1 MKSYRAPLVLA
12 VLLGACS
19 APRGL
24 DYAPPVSSSAWT
36 PPPSAAA
43 LPAPALQ
50 AAPAQPPEAMA
61 QTAVDPL
68 DPALEPAALEQGRAY
83 TLPELIDV
91 AQQRNPSTRISW
103 NAARQA
109 ALAAG
114 IAESTYLPRLS
125 AIVAGGA
132 ATSRSRTEI
141 GPVDL
146 TGDRVLGAAVAA
158 ASLEWLLFDFGGRA
172 GLIEAARQDAI
183 IANFAFNEVHQR
195 LLHGVTLAYHD
206 SLAARA
212 RLALADNLVSN
223 AEEVERA
230 ARHKFERGVG
240 TLLDIAQAESLV
252 AEAEFFR
259 VRAQGAVARGDALLL
274 QAMGLPPEGTIT
286 LAGMDERAL
295 PPAPPALVDTILDDV
310 LTARPDLQRA
320 FAAERAAA
328 GREAAARA
336 QSLPK
341 VFVSG
346 TGSYVD
352 GRLGIAGIPGF
363 GDQNPVLNVFGDR
376 WGASVFA
383 GLAIPL
389 YDGGVRGNVRAQAQA
404 ERDAARARI
413 EQVRNEAAREVIDSH
428 YQLGSA
434 LSAHHQALALE
445 KVAVVGRDAALMAF
459 RNGEVSIVEV
469 MLAENSL
476 ARARSA
482 VSDSRHAAFVAAAN
496 MALAAGAM

>member
-1 MKSYRAPLVLA
+1 MTIYRSPLVL
-12 VLLGACS
+12 VWLLGACS

-24 DYAPPVSSSAWT
+24 DYAPPLASSAWT
-36 PPPSAAA
+36 PPPSFAVQPASA
-43 LPAPALQ
+43 PAPE
-50 AAPAQPPEAMA
+50 AAGMPAPQIVEPQPSASE
-61 QTAVDPL
+61 
-68 DPALEPAALEQGRAY
+68 PAPLEPGRAY
-83 TLPELIDV
+83 TLPELIDI

-114 IAESTYLPRLS
+114 IADATYLPRLS

-132 ATSRSRTEI
+132 ATTRSRTDI
-141 GPVDL
+141 GPIDL
-146 TGDRVLGAAVAA
+146 GGDRVLGAMVAA
-158 ASLEWLLFDFGGRA
+158 ASVEWLLFDFGGRA
-172 GLIEAARQDAI
+172 GLVEAARQDAI

-195 LLHGVTLAYHD
+195 LLHAVTLAYHD

-212 RLALADNLVSN
+212 RLVLADDLVSN
-223 AEEVERA
+223 AKEVERA

-274 QAMGLPPEGTIT
+274 QAMGLPPESAIEIVEI
-286 LAGMDERAL
+286 DERLL
-295 PPAPPALVDTILDDV
+295 PKAPPPLADAILDDV

-352 GRLGIAGIPGF
+352 GRLGITGIPGF
-363 GDQNPVLNVFGDR
+363 GDQAPVLNVFGDR

-389 YDGGVRGNVRAQAQA
+389 YDGGVRGNLRAQAQA
-404 ERDAARARI
+404 ESDAARARV

-459 RNGEVSIVEV
+459 RNGEASIVEV
-469 MLAENSL
+469 MLAENAL

-482 VSDSRHAAFVAAAN
+482 VSDARHAAFVAAAN